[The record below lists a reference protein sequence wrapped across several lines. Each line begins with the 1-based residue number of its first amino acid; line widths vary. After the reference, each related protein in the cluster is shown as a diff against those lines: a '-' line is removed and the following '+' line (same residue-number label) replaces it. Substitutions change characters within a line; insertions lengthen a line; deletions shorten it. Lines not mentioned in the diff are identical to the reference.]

1 MSSSQRVLFLD
12 SLFVIQSCFLSTM
25 PPFSCGYFL
34 RDFHDFLHSHTRSCL
49 SQQPLSHRS
58 ALTTSWDVA
67 TRLLS
72 VFSLRRRFRRCYFKA
87 LAYTAAQIVTSPLT
101 PPGTIH
107 CCWLAVS
114 SLTIRPDLRAT
125 HCPVRAIV
133 DSQHRHASS
142 GRHTPS
148 ETHACRSPTTPS
160 RSLPP
165 SALQPRLYGASH
177 HFKRLRAS
185 SPRRAPL
192 HAAHASSQLR
202 IIACS
207 WAPFS
212 PLLSHRPHQ
221 RSTLVFISRD
231 SRTFPRTIIAN
242 DNKTHGHIGHFTSL
256 FISCFIYFCHVI

>member
-67 TRLLS
+67 TRPLS

-142 GRHTPS
+142 GRHTRQRHMPVDRQQRHPVHYLRRLFSPDSTERRITSKDS
-148 ETHACRSPTTPS
+148 EHHHRVEHHFTPPTRHPAPHH
-160 RSLPP
+160 RLLV
-165 SALQPRLYGASH
+165 SALFTASLAPSTSTFYASLHQPR
-177 HFKRLRAS
+177 
-185 SPRRAPL
+185 
-192 HAAHASSQLR
+192 
-202 IIACS
+202 
-207 WAPFS
+207 
-212 PLLSHRPHQ
+212 
-221 RSTLVFISRD
+221 
-231 SRTFPRTIIAN
+231 
-242 DNKTHGHIGHFTSL
+242 
-256 FISCFIYFCHVI
+256 